1 MSKFLTYEGLET
13 VLTKVKGETDKKV
26 EKVTGKDLS
35 TNDYTTTEK
44 TKLAGIA
51 TGAEVNQNAFTTVVA
66 GGTSVVADAKSDTL
80 TIEGSN
86 ITITGD
92 ATNDKVTIT
101 HPTSGATAGTYKSVT
116 VDARGHVTTGTN
128 PTTLAGYGITD
139 AAAKTHQHGNADITD
154 VDASKIKSGTID
166 IERLPAGALERCVVV
181 ATDTARL
188 ALTTSSVQTGDTVKV
203 TATGLMYFV
212 VDDTKLS
219 TEAGYEV
226 YTAGSATS
234 VPWSGITDKPSTYTP
249 ATHTHTKS
257 QITDFPTT
265 LPNANALTIK
275 AGSKTVTYTGSAVGS
290 IEITASDLGALTAV
304 EEITTTEISSL
315 FTNIFG

>member
-116 VDARGHVTTGTN
+116 VDVRGHVTAGTS
-128 PTTLAGYGITD
+128 PTTLTGYGITD
-139 AAAKTHQHGNADITD
+139 AAAKTHTHASADITSLD
-154 VDASKIKSGTID
+154 AAKLTGTVDIA
-166 IERLPAGALERCVVV
+166 RLPAGSLERCVVV

-188 ALTTSSVQTGDTVKV
+188 ALTLSNVQTGDTVKV

-265 LPNANALTIK
+265 LPNANALTVK
-275 AGSKTVTYTGSAVGS
+275 AGSKTVTYTGSTAGS
-290 IEITASDLGALTAV
+290 IEITASDLGALTTV

-315 FTNIFG
+315 FTSIFG